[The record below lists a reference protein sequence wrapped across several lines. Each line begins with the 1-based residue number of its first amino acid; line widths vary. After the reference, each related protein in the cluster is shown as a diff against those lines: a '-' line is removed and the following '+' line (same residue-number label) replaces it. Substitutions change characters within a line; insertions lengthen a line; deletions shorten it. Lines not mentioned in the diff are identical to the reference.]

1 MKEEDKN
8 TQSCEEKPIG
18 DAIEEMD
25 QDIDWNAYEPYL
37 DGMQL
42 TEQQKREFLETLYS
56 IMRSIV
62 ELGFSV
68 DLCAQLL
75 ELPNENPDDS
85 PTDVKSKKSSE
96 KVVSTNGSTKEK
108 LR

>member
-1 MKEEDKN
+1 MEKEDGDKK
-8 TQSCEEKPIG
+8 SGEEKPRG

-25 QDIDWNAYEPYL
+25 QDIDLDVYKPYL

-42 TEQQKREFLETLYS
+42 TEQQKCEFLETLYS
-56 IMRSIV
+56 IMRSFV
-62 ELGFSV
+62 ELGFNV

-75 ELPNENPDDS
+75 EVPNEHPVDS
-85 PTDVKSKKSSE
+85 PIDVKSKKSSK
-96 KVVSTNGSTKEK
+96 KVASTNGSKRKT